1 MEKMPKTIK
10 YSLLL
15 VVLGIVAGVLLAYVN
30 SITAPIIAARE
41 ENELKEVL
49 EGYFECERFTE
60 ETTEYTLDSGIEKI
74 YFGYVDEKLTM
85 IIYQT
90 SKKGYG
96 GSIVSLVGITL
107 ADDTIVD
114 VQVVTAKD
122 ETASIGSK
130 VVGHD
135 FTVSGENIQDYSF
148 EIISGATISSNA
160 VKNGLIAAINH
171 YTVNKSLFEKA
182 S

>member
-60 ETTEYTLDSGIEKI
+60 ETKR
-74 YFGYVDEKLTM
+74 
-85 IIYQT
+85 
-90 SKKGYG
+90 SKKSVENSVLKLILARRSRRWLSAKSKLLRLSRCYITVHGY
-96 GSIVSLVGITL
+96 
-107 ADDTIVD
+107 
-114 VQVVTAKD
+114 
-122 ETASIGSK
+122 
-130 VVGHD
+130 
-135 FTVSGENIQDYSF
+135 
-148 EIISGATISSNA
+148 
-160 VKNGLIAAINH
+160 
-171 YTVNKSLFEKA
+171 
-182 S
+182 

>member
-1 MEKMPKTIK
+1 MKEMPKTIK

-15 VVLGIVAGVLLAYVN
+15 IILGVIAGVLLAYVN

-41 ENELKEVL
+41 EDELKEVL
-49 EGYFECERFTE
+49 EGYFECDRFTD
-60 ETTEYTLDSGIEKI
+60 ETTEYALDQGIEKI

-85 IIYQT
+85 VIYQT

-107 ADDTIVD
+107 ADDKIVD
-114 VQVVTAKD
+114 IQVATAKD

-135 FTVSGENIQDYSF
+135 FTVSGENIKDYSF

-171 YTVNKSLFEKA
+171 YTANKSLFEKV